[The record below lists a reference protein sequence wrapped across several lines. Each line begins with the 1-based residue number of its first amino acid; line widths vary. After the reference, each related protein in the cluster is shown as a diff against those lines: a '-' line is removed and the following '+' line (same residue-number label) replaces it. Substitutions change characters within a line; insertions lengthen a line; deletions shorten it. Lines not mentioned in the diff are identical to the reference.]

1 MKADGHSQKANEI
14 KASLQRLLPDPEG
27 KNVVAIVELN
37 YGIVQHLIASGMEKI
52 HQIHSDTHVGLPHLL
67 REQGEDEIGKFFER
81 LDFFRQGRWYGG
93 KGNGD
98 VVLECLEI
106 IEKVEGWVKK

>member
-14 KASLQRLLPDPEG
+14 KESLQQLLPDPEG
-27 KNVVAIVELN
+27 KNVVAIVELT
-37 YGIVQHLIASGMEKI
+37 YGIVQHLIAAGMEKI

-67 REQGEDEIGKFFER
+67 REHGEDEIAKVFER
-81 LDFFRQGRWYGG
+81 LDFLRHGRWYGG